1 MDAFRPGPGRRHHTI
16 PTSAGAP
23 PGIEL
28 DLDVLE
34 IAEDEWA
41 IHGRLAYEGQV
52 IAATFTSER
61 EAWTALT
68 AFLGGQLLEDR
79 SRRPKT

>member
-1 MDAFRPGPGRRHHTI
+1 MEAFRPVQGPRLDIAAST
-16 PTSAGAP
+16 GAP

-52 IAATFTSER
+52 IAATFTSEDD
-61 EAWTALT
+61 AWRAL
-68 AFLGGQLLEDR
+68 AAVLLEGFRPDDR
-79 SRRPKT
+79 ARRAR